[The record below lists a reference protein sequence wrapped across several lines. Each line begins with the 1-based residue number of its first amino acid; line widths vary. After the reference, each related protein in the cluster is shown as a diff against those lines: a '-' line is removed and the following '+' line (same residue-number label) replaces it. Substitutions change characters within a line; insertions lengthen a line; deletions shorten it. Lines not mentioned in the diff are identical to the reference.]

1 MTSEF
6 FCFNKDMKNFEI
18 QLEAL
23 DLLRS
28 LNTPVCVVAICG
40 RSVAGKTSLLNQLAA
55 RLRGPMRCPEG
66 ASAHPLAVGTSCRFA
81 GGTLKHSLKG
91 VWQWTRSSEWKL
103 PCGQMYHVLLLD
115 AEAIGAS
122 EQTPEYSNHIFNL
135 SVLLSSVLL
144 YHQTGSIDDQSVD
157 DLAGSCGFAL
167 SPGDEMGISAV
178 PLDLSPAF
186 LWLLRGFQMQIA
198 GDGKQL
204 TYREYMEG
212 TLEPLPGRTAAVR
225 AKNQARASIKALF
238 PDRDCHV
245 LPLHAEALLARTDSL
260 PALEPRIVGGFLGGN
275 GSTGQPAPSSQ
286 ICSSTPPGA
295 MPPRSRRRSLF
306 RNGVLGWTEDGGRG
320 GRIGLSVPHQ
330 VVSAPPPTASPTVR
344 SSPCAPPRL
353 SRQSCPCP
361 SLR

>member
-245 LPLHAEALLARTDSL
+245 LPLHAEALCWRSSSRHTAGPSTSGAYLMSCRLGSAWRCCKR
-260 PALEPRIVGGFLGGN
+260 ALKQVW
-275 GSTGQPAPSSQ
+275 A
-286 ICSSTPPGA
+286 
-295 MPPRSRRRSLF
+295 RRSCATVTQSPRPGRT
-306 RNGVLGWTEDGGRG
+306 RNGGGR
-320 GRIGLSVPHQ
+320 
-330 VVSAPPPTASPTVR
+330 
-344 SSPCAPPRL
+344 
-353 SRQSCPCP
+353 
-361 SLR
+361 